1 MADNTAVGVKLHEY
15 VAEEIRALLAR
26 KRMSATSLARSM
38 QVSQTYVWRRLTG
51 ETAFD
56 LSDLEKI
63 AGLLEVEVVDLFP
76 RRRGEATVTSAH
88 PVDVPATN
96 RIVPPRPPSRRDH
109 SRPGGRSAPTG
120 PRRAPRV
127 PRDIAA

>member
-1 MADNTAVGVKLHEY
+1 MADNTTVGVKLHEY

-26 KRMSATSLARSM
+26 KRMSATSLARTL

-63 AGLLEVEVVDLFP
+63 AAVLEVEVADLLP
-76 RRRGEATVTSAH
+76 RRRGEATVTYGQLVDMPAFDH
-88 PVDVPATN
+88 PHAV
-96 RIVPPRPPSRRDH
+96 RPTGRRDH
-109 SRPGGRSAPTG
+109 SRPGGRSAPSG
-120 PRRAPRV
+120 PGRTSR
-127 PRDIAA
+127 IAA